1 MPKNTYE
8 SMNLYQ
14 INNQETVILL
24 KVEEDKKLFSV

>member
-14 INNQETVILL
+14 INNQETAILL